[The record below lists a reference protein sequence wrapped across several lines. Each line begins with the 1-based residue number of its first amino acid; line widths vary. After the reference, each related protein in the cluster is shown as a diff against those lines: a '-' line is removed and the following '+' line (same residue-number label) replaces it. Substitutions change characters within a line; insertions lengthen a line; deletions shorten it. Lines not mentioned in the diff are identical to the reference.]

1 MYAKESDDMA
11 QDGQDFMDALYL
23 ALKSRVSSIDKGA
36 NVRLEKPYYIIHF
49 GGSIRDD
56 DPMMS
61 EVFADRNHPGLIM
74 LDVRVD
80 MVEEFMP
87 EYRMTLGVDNVADL
101 IIKDMQ
107 NLAPRIVTDA
117 KADALY
123 RSEVRSEVS
132 KNFGEYIA
140 SKFSVVI
147 DDGVVRHLSKEKILK
162 NVKHHLDLDTY
173 GDDYVN
179 YK

>member
-1 MYAKESDDMA
+1 MYAKESDDMT
-11 QDGQDFMDALYL
+11 QDDRDFIDALYL

-36 NVRLEKPYYIIHF
+36 NVRLYKPYYTIQF

-56 DPMMS
+56 YPMESM
-61 EVFADRNHPGLIM
+61 VFIDYQNPDLIM

-117 KADALY
+117 KADTLY